1 MPSLA
6 GGSCICWNELRVQL
20 DGLMVS
26 ETNLWPDTHLADVLK
41 VAFASGSELLWY
53 LRLVG

>member
-6 GGSCICWNELRVQL
+6 GGSYICWNELRVQL
-20 DGLMVS
+20 DDLMVS

-41 VAFASGSELLWY
+41 VAFAFGSELLWY